1 MLHIRVHVV
10 LALALGLALGL
21 TAPAGAQEP
30 AAPPGAMPDVPF
42 AGQIAFAADM
52 YGLDR
57 LLMTALV
64 RQESNF
70 NPVATSRAGARGLT
84 QLMPGTARLL
94 GLRVDRRRR
103 IDQRVVPELAL
114 DAGARY
120 LRMQLDRF
128 RGVRLALAAYNAG
141 PGAVRRHR
149 GLPPYGETRN
159 YVRLVLQHRAAYRRQ
174 VADQP
179 LPASEGGGASAG

>member
-1 MLHIRVHVV
+1 MPHIRIHVALALALV
-10 LALALGLALGL
+10 LALA
-21 TAPAGAQEP
+21 APARAQP
-30 AAPPGAMPDVPF
+30 AAPPGAMPEVPY
-42 AGQIAFAADM
+42 AGQIAFSADM
-52 YGLDR
+52 YGIER
-57 LLMTALV
+57 LLLTALV

-70 NPVATSRAGARGLT
+70 NPVVTSRAGARGLT

-103 IDQRVVPELAL
+103 IDERVVPELAL

-128 RGVRLALAAYNAG
+128 RSVRLALAAYNAG
-141 PGAVRRHR
+141 PGAVRRHH

-159 YVRLVLQHRAAYRRQ
+159 YVRLVLRHRAAYRRQ
-174 VADQP
+174 VAQQQP
-179 LPASEGGGASAG
+179 LPPPTEGGGAAAR

>member
-1 MLHIRVHVV
+1 
-10 LALALGLALGL
+10 
-21 TAPAGAQEP
+21 
-30 AAPPGAMPDVPF
+30 
-42 AGQIAFAADM
+42 
-52 YGLDR
+52 
-57 LLMTALV
+57 
-64 RQESNF
+64 
-70 NPVATSRAGARGLT
+70 
-84 QLMPGTARLL
+84 MPGTARLL